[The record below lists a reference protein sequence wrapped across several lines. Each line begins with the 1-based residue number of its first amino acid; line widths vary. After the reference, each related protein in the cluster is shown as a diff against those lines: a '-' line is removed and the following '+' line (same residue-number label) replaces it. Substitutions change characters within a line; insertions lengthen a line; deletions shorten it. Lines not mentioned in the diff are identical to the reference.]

1 VAFLYAAQH
10 GSKISRQGRRFI
22 VSYDGE
28 RVLSVPEIKL
38 GAVVVFGN
46 VSITTPALGALL
58 AARIPVS
65 YFTMAGRLKG
75 TTFPAIS
82 PNVRLRL
89 RQYDRFRDPQWAAH
103 KARAL
108 VDAKIDAMLL
118 TMGRCARNHPD
129 MDSRGPRKEMERMR
143 RRVAGCADIVRLRGM
158 EGYATR
164 CYFRAF
170 RDMCRDWSFQGRTR
184 RPPRDPV
191 NALLSLTYALMTTE
205 IMGVLSARGLDPYLG
220 FYHTTHY
227 GRPSLAVDMVE
238 EFRQPAGD
246 RFVLSL
252 LNRGQMSGDD
262 FEDDPERG
270 TRLTPD
276 GLRTYFRLYEEW
288 VAQPVADARGES
300 KPYRLRFGDQVARL
314 VRALIRDE
322 PYRPYR
328 PSG

>member
-1 VAFLYAAQH
+1 M
-10 GSKISRQGRRFI
+10 
-22 VSYDGE
+22 
-28 RVLSVPEIKL
+28 LSVPEIKL
-38 GAVVVFGN
+38 DAVVVFGN
-46 VSITTPALGALL
+46 VAITTPALGALL

-75 TTFPAIS
+75 TTNPAIS
-82 PNVRLRL
+82 PNVKLRL
-89 RQYDRFRDPQWAAH
+89 RQYDTFRDPHWATT

-108 VDAKIDAMLL
+108 VYAKIVAMHL
-118 TMGRCARNHPD
+118 TVGRHARNHPEVD
-129 MDSRGPRKEMERMR
+129 LSGPLVEMARMR
-143 RRVAGCADIVRLRGM
+143 RRVAGCADVGRLRGM

-191 NALLSLTYALMTTE
+191 NALLSLTYSLMTTE

-227 GRPSLAVDMVE
+227 GRPALAVDMVE

-252 LNRGQMSGDD
+252 LNRGQMAEDD
-262 FEDDPERG
+262 FEGDAERG

-276 GLRTYFRLYEEW
+276 ALRKYLKLYEHW
-288 VAQPVADARGES
+288 IAQAVADADGES
-300 KPYRLRFGDQVARL
+300 KPYRMRFGEQVGRL
-314 VRALIRDE
+314 VRALVRNE